1 MTDPTAIATLLD
13 SLATAL
19 ETGFPAHVS
28 REKYLAEIAAALAK
42 TPLVHPLRM
51 VAITR
56 PEPEEHVCVPW
67 DAVFEMSRAIQRG
80 KATPDEIRAFAVK
93 LREGE
98 AEMRL
103 TGWGWRLR

>member
-1 MTDPTAIATLLD
+1 MMPSAIATLLE
-13 SLATAL
+13 SLASAMDA
-19 ETGFPAHVS
+19 GFPDCP
-28 REKYLAEIAAALAK
+28 RDKYLPHVVEALLK

-56 PEPEEHVCVPW
+56 PEPGEHVCVSW

-103 TGWGWRLR
+103 TGWGRRLR